1 MMRMIKNKHIVL
13 SISILLIMIISV
25 GCASKTSKNI
35 DREGKKEIVIARM
48 EGDYVKA
55 YNNSK
60 ELFND
65 SDIVFKGIVTNTNT
79 IDKDGKI
86 RTVID
91 FQVKDNY
98 KGDESLK
105 EIKVSI
111 MGGLMDGEA
120 FIKSS
125 IGKMFIEKGESAKE
139 LENKY
144 AGKNVRF
151 AGFEGEGVPIK
162 GKTYIVFAVN
172 SEIDDNL
179 YYILGGGYEQGLLA
193 VTDTSKVEEY
203 NPDKK
208 KNGLELKILSIKEL
222 IKYSEK

>member
-1 MMRMIKNKHIVL
+1 MLKSKHIVI
-13 SISILLIMIISV
+13 SISILLIMLISV
-25 GCASKTSKNI
+25 GCANKTSNNI
-35 DREGKKEIVIARM
+35 DREGKKEIVLARM

-65 SDIVFKGIVTNTNT
+65 SDIVFKGIVTNTST
-79 IDKDGKI
+79 IEKDGTI
-86 RTVID
+86 RTLID
-91 FQVKDNY
+91 FQVKENY

-111 MGGLMDGEA
+111 MGGLMDGES

-144 AGKNVRF
+144 TGNNVRF
-151 AGFEGEGVPIK
+151 AGFEGERIPLK
-162 GKTYIVFAVN
+162 GETHIVFAVD
-172 SEIDDNL
+172 SEIDDDL
-179 YYILGGGYEQGLLA
+179 YYILGGGYEQGLLL
-193 VTDTSKVEEY
+193 VNDSSKVEEY
-203 NPDKK
+203 SPEKR
-208 KNGLELKILSIKEL
+208 KNDLELKILNIEEL
-222 IKYSEK
+222 INN

>member
-1 MMRMIKNKHIVL
+1 MIRNKYIVI
-13 SISILLIMIISV
+13 SISILLIMIITV
-25 GCASKTSKNI
+25 GCANKTSNNSDK
-35 DREGKKEIVIARM
+35 EGKKEIIISSM

-79 IDKDGKI
+79 IEKDGTI
-86 RTVID
+86 RTLIE
-91 FQVKDNY
+91 FQVKENY

-139 LENKY
+139 LERKY
-144 AGKNVRF
+144 VGKNVRF
-151 AGFEGEGVPIK
+151 AGFEGESIPIK
-162 GKTYIVFAVN
+162 GETYIIFAVN

-193 VTDTSKVEEY
+193 VTDSSKVEEY

-208 KNGLELKILSIKEL
+208 KNDLELKILSIEEF